1 MKRFALAA
9 LAVILFTS
17 SGLGAEPAPRIKGL
31 FLGDPAPSHHHS
43 ADRAAQLIPVM
54 AARGIDL
61 VFTERVSDLNA
72 ENLSKYDVLVLYANT
87 ERISPSEEKALF
99 DFVASGKGFVPLHC
113 ASYCFLNSAACTAL
127 IGARFQRHGTGEF
140 ETIVV
145 APDHPIMKGFHPFS
159 TWDETYVHTM
169 HNPKDRIVLQERAEG
184 SGREPWTWVRTHGK
198 GRVFYTAYGHDVRTW
213 QQPGFQDLVERGIRW
228 ASGIGPVFDSRP
240 STPGGGKPFTFQPA
254 QVPMYVPKAAWGT
267 NADPVKRMQNP
278 LEPAESMK
286 HVAVPRGFHLELF
299 TAEPEVAK
307 PIALAWD
314 HRGRLWVAETF
325 DYPNE
330 RKPAGEGRDRIKICE
345 DTDGDGRADKFTIF
359 AEKLSIPTSIAFAN
373 GGVVVHQLPDTLF
386 FKDTDGDDKADERRV
401 LLHGWGTGDTH
412 AGPSNLRYGLDNQLY
427 GMVGYS
433 SFNGVVGGKPVA
445 FQQGFYRFKPD
456 GSTLEYLRATNNNS
470 WGVGFSEEGILF
482 GSTANGVPSVY
493 MPIANKYYEDVRG
506 WSPTV
511 LRSIAES
518 FEMYPITE
526 KVRQVDHFGG
536 FTAAAGHALYTA
548 RSYPPYYWNSTAFV
562 TEPTGHLA
570 STFTLERV
578 GADFKAW
585 YGWNIA
591 AGNDEWFAPIA
602 AEVGPDGQVW
612 IIDWYNFIVQHNPT
626 PRGFKTGKG
635 NAYETPLRDK
645 RHGRIYRV
653 VYDGAKPYQP
663 IKLDPSDATRLVET
677 LKNDNMFWRL
687 TAQRL
692 LVERGKADVAP
703 ALVAMV
709 GDKTVD
715 GLGLNAGATH
725 ALWTLHGLGQL
736 DGSNQEA
743 LAAATAALGHPAAG
757 VRRNAAQVLP
767 RDQNLAG
774 RVVDAGL
781 LRDPDAQ
788 VKLAAL
794 LTLADAPP
802 DANAAEAIVEELS
815 RGSFDNDRWLADAAI
830 AAAAKH
836 DVAFL
841 RALASKQFPRPLN
854 PLIGKTAARVAEHF
868 ARGKPVDAIGGVLK
882 TLPKADEAVAQSIIE
897 GLSSGWPRD
906 AAAHLD
912 AEADA
917 ALATLCEKLPAESQ
931 ARLVELGA
939 RLGSKALNERIAAIA
954 KSLLATVQDDDRLD
968 AARVAAAHRIIAL
981 DPSGDAMPKALLALV
996 TPRSSPALATG
1007 LIDAVAASRSPVAGR
1022 LVADSIPSWTPTAR
1036 AEAFR
1041 ALIARSDWT
1050 GILMQAFEE
1059 GKLRA
1064 SDLTLDQQQ
1073 ALAAHRNQNVAARAR
1088 KLLAQGGG
1096 LPDADRQKVIDSLLP
1111 IVTKGGDPARG
1122 KLVFTQQC
1130 AKCHTHAGAAATGR
1144 VGPELTGMAAHPR
1157 EELIVHILDPSRS
1170 VEGNFIQYAVATT
1183 DGRTLTGLLASETR
1197 TSIELLDAE
1206 GKSQILQRSDI
1217 EEIKT
1222 TRKSL
1227 MPEGFEKQVPPA
1239 SLADLLAF
1247 LTQRGKY
1254 TPLDLSKVA
1263 TVVSTEGMFYGTES
1277 QVERLIFEDWN
1288 PKTFDGVPFQLVNPR
1303 GTRVRNAIMLNSPNG
1318 EIPPRMPKSLTLP
1331 CHASARAIH
1340 FLSGVSGWGYN
1351 GGEADKS
1358 VSMIVRLHYADGKV
1372 EDHKLLNGVHFAD
1385 YIRPIDVP
1393 ASKLAYRLRGRQLRY
1408 FAVVPDRKAVIE
1420 TIDLVKGDDL
1430 TAPVVMAVTVENNE

>member
-1 MKRFALAA
+1 
-9 LAVILFTS
+9 
-17 SGLGAEPAPRIKGL
+17 
-31 FLGDPAPSHHHS
+31 
-43 ADRAAQLIPVM
+43 
-54 AARGIDL
+54 
-61 VFTERVSDLNA
+61 
-72 ENLSKYDVLVLYANT
+72 
-87 ERISPSEEKALF
+87 
-99 DFVASGKGFVPLHC
+99 
-113 ASYCFLNSAACTAL
+113 
-127 IGARFQRHGTGEF
+127 
-140 ETIVV
+140 
-145 APDHPIMKGFHPFS
+145 
-159 TWDETYVHTM
+159 
-169 HNPKDRIVLQERAEG
+169 
-184 SGREPWTWVRTHGK
+184 
-198 GRVFYTAYGHDVRTW
+198 
-213 QQPGFQDLVERGIRW
+213 
-228 ASGIGPVFDSRP
+228 
-240 STPGGGKPFTFQPA
+240 
-254 QVPMYVPKAAWGT
+254 
-267 NADPVKRMQNP
+267 
-278 LEPAESMK
+278 
-286 HVAVPRGFHLELF
+286 
-299 TAEPEVAK
+299 
-307 PIALAWD
+307 
-314 HRGRLWVAETF
+314 
-325 DYPNE
+325 
-330 RKPAGEGRDRIKICE
+330 
-345 DTDGDGRADKFTIF
+345 
-359 AEKLSIPTSIAFAN
+359 
-373 GGVVVHQLPDTLF
+373 
-386 FKDTDGDDKADERRV
+386 
-401 LLHGWGTGDTH
+401 
-412 AGPSNLRYGLDNQLY
+412 
-427 GMVGYS
+427 
-433 SFNGVVGGKPVA
+433 
-445 FQQGFYRFKPD
+445 
-456 GSTLEYLRATNNNS
+456 
-470 WGVGFSEEGILF
+470 
-482 GSTANGVPSVY
+482 
-493 MPIANKYYEDVRG
+493 
-506 WSPTV
+506 
-511 LRSIAES
+511 
-518 FEMYPITE
+518 
-526 KVRQVDHFGG
+526 
-536 FTAAAGHALYTA
+536 
-548 RSYPPYYWNSTAFV
+548 
-562 TEPTGHLA
+562 
-570 STFTLERV
+570 
-578 GADFKAW
+578 
-585 YGWNIA
+585 
-591 AGNDEWFAPIA
+591 
-602 AEVGPDGQVW
+602 
-612 IIDWYNFIVQHNPT
+612 
-626 PRGFKTGKG
+626 
-635 NAYETPLRDK
+635 
-645 RHGRIYRV
+645 
-653 VYDGAKPYQP
+653 
-663 IKLDPSDATRLVET
+663 
-677 LKNDNMFWRL
+677 
-687 TAQRL
+687 
-692 LVERGKADVAP
+692 
-703 ALVAMV
+703 
-709 GDKTVD
+709 
-715 GLGLNAGATH
+715 
-725 ALWTLHGLGQL
+725 
-736 DGSNQEA
+736 
-743 LAAATAALGHPAAG
+743 
-757 VRRNAAQVLP
+757 
-767 RDQNLAG
+767 
-774 RVVDAGL
+774 
-781 LRDPDAQ
+781 
-788 VKLAAL
+788 
-794 LTLADAPP
+794 
-802 DANAAEAIVEELS
+802 
-815 RGSFDNDRWLADAAI
+815 
-830 AAAAKH
+830 
-836 DVAFL
+836 
-841 RALASKQFPRPLN
+841 
-854 PLIGKTAARVAEHF
+854 
-868 ARGKPVDAIGGVLK
+868 
-882 TLPKADEAVAQSIIE
+882 
-897 GLSSGWPRD
+897 
-906 AAAHLD
+906 
-912 AEADA
+912 
-917 ALATLCEKLPAESQ
+917 
-931 ARLVELGA
+931 
-939 RLGSKALNERIAAIA
+939 
-954 KSLLATVQDDDRLD
+954 
-968 AARVAAAHRIIAL
+968 
-981 DPSGDAMPKALLALV
+981 MPKALLALV